1 MGMTGWFLV
10 ILTCIGH
17 RLSSGLWVTHGL
29 LSTLEIHLGVGPTY
43 QLSPVSYLSTT
54 LTPFTTFEINGGRNK
69 YCLPCEPPAVGT
81 QNSHTTS
88 PASFLPCVR
97 QSSRIGC
104 TYLLRTLK
112 IFQSNGPFQLISSL
126 SRLQSMSRCYAFLIS
141 LKLCWTGDGHSLLNG
156 AALLDLFMGPLPI
169 SPCGSSVWKAVEW
182 TNLSPRRTEII
193 FSFIHY
199 CFTTL
204 RIVPGT

>member
-29 LSTLEIHLGVGPTY
+29 LSTLEIQLGVGPTY

-54 LTPFTTFEINGGRNK
+54 LTPFTTFQINGGRNK

-88 PASFLPCVR
+88 PASFLPRVR

-112 IFQSNGPFQLISSL
+112 IFRSNGPFQLISSL
-126 SRLQSMSRCYAFLIS
+126 ASNQCWDVMPSWSVLNYAELGMDILCWMVQLFLIRS
-141 LKLCWTGDGHSLLNG
+141 W
-156 AALLDLFMGPLPI
+156 A
-169 SPCGSSVWKAVEW
+169 PC
-182 TNLSPRRTEII
+182 LSPLVAAVCGRQWSGQI
-193 FSFIHY
+193 
-199 CFTTL
+199 
-204 RIVPGT
+204 